1 MYFNSFYCRTCLAA
15 IDHNSHVFRKSAFSK
30 SGQPKYSKVF
40 SKRSKNWRVEV
51 VKEPNT
57 YEFWPTLGTR
67 ILQKRVDDD
76 DSILRKITISPDNPK
91 NIDPSIALKPIPK
104 TIDLVKKSLS
114 RFAADS
120 HYVSCNMEYASMQ
133 K

>member
-15 IDHNSHVFRKSAFSK
+15 IDHNSYVFRKLAVSK

-51 VKEPNT
+51 VKEPKS

-67 ILQKRVDDD
+67 ILLKRVDDD

-120 HYVSCNMEYASMQ
+120 H
-133 K
+133 